1 MRTAAGRAWLVA
13 GVAFT
18 VLALLGG
25 GVGVWSILAALVPV
39 KTTTQHADYTQSTS
53 EIQISLANGNI
64 SLAAAAGAGVRLDR
78 TLTWQRN
85 PPDVRETWS
94 GGTLRI
100 STACTADCTADYV
113 LDVPPGTQIQA
124 RTAHGTITTTGLT
137 GTQDLASAAGA
148 ITVSGATG
156 QLTAQTLSGDITALG
171 LRCAWSSL
179 HTASGAVAAQYLTT
193 PDQVTADSDA
203 GDIAVSVPDNGM
215 HYRVLAF
222 TATGSPDV
230 GLAQSQAS
238 TSTIAATTLAG
249 TVRIGYR

>member
-1 MRTAAGRAWLVA
+1 MNRTWLVA
-13 GVAFT
+13 GIGFT

-25 GVGVWSILAALVPV
+25 SFGAWSVLAALVPV
-39 KTTTQHADYTQSTS
+39 KTTTQHARFAEPTD

-64 SLAAAAGAGVRLDR
+64 TLDATAGPGVELDR
-78 TLTWQRN
+78 TLSWRTTQ
-85 PPDVRETWS
+85 PAVREHWAD
-94 GGTLRI
+94 GTLRI
-100 STACTADCTADYV
+100 STACTGDCTADYV
-113 LDVPPGTQIQA
+113 LHVPPGTQVQA
-124 RTAHGTITTTGLT
+124 RTAHGAISTDGIT

-148 ITVSGATG
+148 IRVSGASG

-179 HTASGAVAAQYLTT
+179 HTASGAVSAQYEIV
-193 PDQVTADSDA
+193 PGQVTADSDA

-215 HYRVLAF
+215 RYRVLAF
-222 TATGSPDV
+222 TATGAPEI

-238 TSTIAATTLAG
+238 GSTIAATTLAG